1 MPRRLFQLLTLLLTW
16 SLLSAGV
23 LRSAA
28 SPVTFHDQVAPL
40 IARHCVSCHRPGG
53 AAPFPLV
60 SAEDVR
66 KRFGEIEEVV
76 RAGRMPPWLPA
87 AQEDRFQGE
96 RRLSAEEVQTLL
108 KWREEGWQ
116 QGETGTVPLP
126 PEVPGG
132 WTWGTPDLVVRMPLP
147 YTVPATG
154 RDVYRH
160 FVLPTG
166 LTRDVRIAAWEFRA
180 DSRTV
185 HHAFLK
191 FDRKGEAR
199 RHDATDAEVGFPG
212 MDSPSGIQ
220 PPNGHFASW
229 QPGAP
234 PTRNPKGMA
243 WLLPAGADLVLQA
256 HLQPSGKPE
265 PLQAEVALWF
275 SEEPQSRAPLKLGLV
290 NYGFVIPPGS
300 THVFATDRFVVAGD
314 CDLLGLLPHAH
325 YLARRIEATAELPD
339 GSRRQLIRIPD
350 WDFNWQGSY
359 LYEKP
364 VFLPQGTRVEMR
376 VHFDNS
382 ASNPRNPFDPPRET
396 RFGPNTTDEMAE
408 LWLQVLPR
416 TDDSA
421 RRLGEAILRQT
432 ARDVVAYNR
441 ERLRMDPKDPVAY
454 LNLGKAFLSRQQATN
469 AARLLVRAVELAP
482 DSDEAH
488 YQLGLAYRILDA
500 PGPAKREFQ
509 DAVRLHPG
517 NARAW
522 GNLGLVELESG
533 DPASAT
539 GSLRKALE
547 MDPDDALAHAALGSA
562 LHQSGRATEA
572 IPHLR
577 KALELAPDDTESRTL
592 LKVLE
597 QNNPPSGKSS
607 P

>member
-1 MPRRLFQLLTLLLTW
+1 MAATVLG
-16 SLLSAGV
+16 SL
-23 LRSAA
+23 AA
-28 SPVTFHDQVAPL
+28 PVTFHDQIAPL

-60 SAEDVR
+60 SADDVR

-76 RAGRMPPWLPA
+76 RTGRMPPWLPA
-87 AQEDRFQGE
+87 PQDDRFQGE
-96 RRLSAEEVQTLL
+96 RRLSPEEIRILL

-116 QGETGTVPLP
+116 QGKSGVVAVPP
-126 PEVPGG
+126 PVPGG

-147 YTVPATG
+147 YTVPAAG

-166 LTRDVRIAAWEFRA
+166 LNRDVRIAAWEFRA
-180 DSRTV
+180 GSRTV

-199 RHDATDAEVGFPG
+199 RHDAMDSEVGFPG
-212 MDSPSGIQ
+212 MDSPSGVQ
-220 PPNGHFASW
+220 SPNGHFASW
-229 QPGAP
+229 QPGAA
-234 PTRNPKGMA
+234 PTRNPEGMA

-275 SEEPQSRAPLKLGLV
+275 TDEPQSRPPLKLGLV

-300 THVFATDRFVVAGD
+300 TNVTATDRFVVAGD

-325 YLARRIEATAELPD
+325 YLARRIEATAEFPD
-339 GSRRQLIRIPD
+339 GGRRQLLQIPD
-350 WDFNWQGSY
+350 WDFNWQGAY

-376 VHFDNS
+376 IHFDNS
-382 ASNPRNPFDPPRET
+382 VSNPRNPFDPPRET
-396 RFGPNTTDEMAE
+396 RFGHNTTDEMAE

-416 TDDSA
+416 SDDTA
-421 RRLGEAILRQT
+421 RLLRDAILRQT

-441 ERLRMDPKDPVAY
+441 ERLRLDPKDPIAF
-454 LNLGKAFLSRQQATN
+454 LNLGKALLSRQQTTN
-469 AARLLVRAVELAP
+469 AARFLVRAVELAP

-488 YQLGLAYRILDA
+488 YQLGLAYRILNA
-500 PGPAKREFQ
+500 LEAARREFQ
-509 DAVRLHPG
+509 EAVRLHPG

-533 DPASAT
+533 APTSAAT
-539 GSLRKALE
+539 SLRKALDL
-547 MDPDDALAHAALGSA
+547 DPGDALAHAALGSA
-562 LHQSGRATEA
+562 LHQSGRPTEA

-577 KALELAPDDTESRTL
+577 KAVEMAPDDVESRNL
-592 LKVLE
+592 LKQLE
-597 QNNPPSGKSS
+597 QAKPEPGTGS